1 MWAVTAL
8 LKQFLTEERKNEMYA
23 LGVGFIVLAAI
34 LLAGFKASPWLDVLR
49 TAAALYWMFVI
60 PGYALALC
68 SKQGFVERLILGITV
83 QVALFGLLSYY
94 AGLAG
99 WHVATHGLILPLF
112 SIAAG
117 IFLWKKSEK

>member
-1 MWAVTAL
+1 MRKLIA
-8 LKQFLTEERKNEMYA
+8 ERKEELKA
-23 LGVGFIVLAAI
+23 LGIGFIVLTAI
-34 LLAGFKASPWLDVLR
+34 LLAGFKASPWLEVIR

-60 PGYALALC
+60 PGYVLSLC
-68 SKQGFVERLILGITV
+68 SKQGFVERLILGVTV

-94 AGLAG
+94 AGLLG

-117 IFLWKKSEK
+117 ILLWKKASQ